1 MSRGGRKSFNR
12 PITAL
17 SPSCPCDLVLL
28 KDGNVFRMEVTTG
41 HNSSSGRLIWTKK
54 DPQLHD
60 ILAVVTPDSI
70 IYFTE
75 HADLKAALIPS
86 TRDSEKADGVNDQPE
101 NLENGNSESRT
112 KNEIV
117 APRANMEGGSLR
129 QDEESPFWRP

>member
-28 KDGNVFRMEVTTG
+28 KDGNVFRVEVTTG

-54 DPQLHD
+54 DPRLHD

-75 HADLKAALIPS
+75 HTDLKAALIP
-86 TRDSEKADGVNDQPE
+86 D
-101 NLENGNSESRT
+101 LENRDTPDKGQA
-112 KNEIV
+112 EIV
-117 APRANMEGGSLR
+117 NPGAI
-129 QDEESPFWRP
+129 